1 MIQGYYSHLLH
12 TLVEAAL
19 SSARATVVAVAK
31 LPSCRAAALSPTVG
45 TAAFAAATI
54 LSHGWRRGT
63 LKVMFTYIHTPH
75 TQNVPIFPQAE
86 DDLQDPLCYFRKL
99 WASTNQILEA
109 RPKYVVCAYKNTRYM
124 PLQLQWSYMLH
135 QKSCLY
141 LNIRNRL
148 PCPLLVSLSNAW
160 TYLIQ

>member
-1 MIQGYYSHLLH
+1 MIQSYYSHLLH

-19 SSARATVVAVAK
+19 SSARATVVALAK

-54 LSHGWRRGT
+54 LSHGWRRGKNQLLRSCSHT
-63 LKVMFTYIHTPH
+63 YTHLIHKMFPIS
-75 TQNVPIFPQAE
+75 NIFPQAK

-99 WASTNQILEA
+99 WASTDQILEA

-124 PLQLQWSYMLH
+124 PIQLQWSYM
-135 QKSCLY
+135 
-141 LNIRNRL
+141 
-148 PCPLLVSLSNAW
+148 
-160 TYLIQ
+160 